1 MGELQAGSEQSS
13 SLRDGFSGLSSEAKV
28 RAEHSC
34 HPKAHTGVGTLRWW
48 VWEVSVCV
56 VYLAFMTVIRAC
68 SVAKTYLACGR
79 G

>member
-13 SLRDGFSGLSSEAKV
+13 SLQDGFSVLISKAKV
-28 RAEHSC
+28 RAEH
-34 HPKAHTGVGTLRWW
+34 PVTLKLTLGLGPSDGGCGG
-48 VWEVSVCV
+48 VSVCV

-68 SVAKTYLACGR
+68 SVAKTACGR